1 MDFLFD
7 RYSFLRNNN
16 HNEVIDMYEIDVCY
30 KIIFEAMLE
39 NPVLKTIAEKIGA
52 YTNSTIAFVTET
64 GKILSGFCFCDLS
77 AEKLYEN
84 DTDTE
89 LVKTLE
95 DSFTCGHLTLSNLK
109 AISQRRLIPN
119 THMVYME
126 PVYGNRG
133 ICGYVILITEED
145 DDIFFK
151 ELIEIMRQTIRK
163 YLEEEQSQK
172 VIYQSFREQIT
183 GWTLFEN
190 SREIN
195 EIRPFPEGNYIV
207 ILCQKEGVQDAELF
221 CEMKQMWNYMYFYET
236 PKEIIALCYHIS
248 ESDAEDVY
256 KTIESCGFRCCVSEP
271 FSSLELCTGKKD
283 ILRRISLVNDVEGGN
298 KMKREEEWSMQGLYM
313 CTLPLIEKAGLHDYS
328 IHRLLL
334 EDERNHTELYE
345 TLKMYLLCGN
355 NITVAAKMLH
365 IHRNTLVYRL
375 KQIRECLEIDF
386 NDIEISRGI
395 LSFILMND
403 ISRQSQG
410 KEEIYETGTGFTGNI

>member
-1 MDFLFD
+1 
-7 RYSFLRNNN
+7 
-16 HNEVIDMYEIDVCY
+16 MYEIDVCY

-39 NPVLKTIAEKIGA
+39 KPVLKTISEKIGA

-64 GKILSGFCFCDLS
+64 GKILSGFCFCDVS

-84 DTDTE
+84 DMDIE
-89 LVKTLE
+89 LVKILE

-119 THMVYME
+119 DHMVYME
-126 PVYGNRG
+126 PVHGNRG
-133 ICGYVILITEED
+133 ICGYVILITEKD

-172 VIYQSFREQIT
+172 VIYQSFKEQIT

-195 EIRPFPEGNYIV
+195 EISPFPEGNYIV
-207 ILCQKEGVQDAELF
+207 ILCQKESVQDAELF
-221 CEMKQMWNYMYFYET
+221 CEMKQIWNYMYFYET
-236 PKEIIALCYHIS
+236 SKEIIALCYHVS
-248 ESDAEDVY
+248 ESDAADVY
-256 KTIESCGFRCCVSEP
+256 KAIESCGFRCCVSEP
-271 FSSLELCTGKKD
+271 FSHLELCAGKKD
-283 ILRRISLVNDVEGGN
+283 ILRRISFVNDVEDGN
-298 KMKREEEWSMQGLYM
+298 KVKREEEWSMQGLYM

-355 NITVAAKMLH
+355 NITVAAKILH

-410 KEEIYETGTGFTGNI
+410 KEAIYETGTGFTGNI

>member
-1 MDFLFD
+1 
-7 RYSFLRNNN
+7 
-16 HNEVIDMYEIDVCY
+16 
-30 KIIFEAMLE
+30 
-39 NPVLKTIAEKIGA
+39 
-52 YTNSTIAFVTET
+52 
-64 GKILSGFCFCDLS
+64 
-77 AEKLYEN
+77 
-84 DTDTE
+84 
-89 LVKTLE
+89 
-95 DSFTCGHLTLSNLK
+95 
-109 AISQRRLIPN
+109 
-119 THMVYME
+119 
-126 PVYGNRG
+126 
-133 ICGYVILITEED
+133 
-145 DDIFFK
+145 
-151 ELIEIMRQTIRK
+151 MRQTIRK

-271 FSSLELCTGKKD
+271 FSHLELCTGKKD

-410 KEEIYETGTGFTGNI
+410 KEAIYETGTGFTGNI

>member
-1 MDFLFD
+1 
-7 RYSFLRNNN
+7 
-16 HNEVIDMYEIDVCY
+16 MYEIDVCY

-39 NPVLKTIAEKIGA
+39 KPVLKTIAEKIGA

-64 GKILSGFCFCDLS
+64 GKILSGFCFCDVS

-84 DTDTE
+84 DMDIE
-89 LVKTLE
+89 LVKILE

-119 THMVYME
+119 DHMVYME
-126 PVYGNRG
+126 PVHGNRG
-133 ICGYVILITEED
+133 ICGYVILITEKD

-195 EIRPFPEGNYIV
+195 EISPFPEGNYIV
-207 ILCQKEGVQDAELF
+207 ILCQKESVQDAELF
-221 CEMKQMWNYMYFYET
+221 CEMKQIWNYMYFYET
-236 PKEIIALCYHIS
+236 SKEIIALCYHVS
-248 ESDAEDVY
+248 ESDAADVY
-256 KTIESCGFRCCVSEP
+256 KAIESCGFRCCVSEP
-271 FSSLELCTGKKD
+271 FSHLELCAGKKD
-283 ILRRISLVNDVEGGN
+283 ILRRISFVNDVEDGN
-298 KMKREEEWSMQGLYM
+298 KVKREEEWSMQGLYM

-328 IHRLLL
+328 IHKLLL

-355 NITVAAKMLH
+355 NITVAAKILH

-410 KEEIYETGTGFTGNI
+410 KEAIYETGTGFTGNI

>member
-1 MDFLFD
+1 
-7 RYSFLRNNN
+7 
-16 HNEVIDMYEIDVCY
+16 MYEIDVCY

-39 NPVLKTIAEKIGA
+39 KPVLKTIAEKIGA

-64 GKILSGFCFCDLS
+64 GKILSGFCFCDVS

-84 DTDTE
+84 DMDIE
-89 LVKTLE
+89 LVKILE

-119 THMVYME
+119 DHMVYME
-126 PVYGNRG
+126 PVHGNRG
-133 ICGYVILITEED
+133 ICGYVILITEKD

-195 EIRPFPEGNYIV
+195 EISPFPEGNYIV
-207 ILCQKEGVQDAELF
+207 ILCQKESVQDAELF
-221 CEMKQMWNYMYFYET
+221 CEMKQIWNYMYFYET
-236 PKEIIALCYHIS
+236 SKEIIALCYHVS
-248 ESDAEDVY
+248 ESDAADVY
-256 KTIESCGFRCCVSEP
+256 KAIESCGFRCCVSEP
-271 FSSLELCTGKKD
+271 FSHLELCAGKKD
-283 ILRRISLVNDVEGGN
+283 ILRRISFVNDVEDGN
-298 KMKREEEWSMQGLYM
+298 KVKREEEWSMQGLYM

-355 NITVAAKMLH
+355 NITVAAKILH

-410 KEEIYETGTGFTGNI
+410 KEAIYETGTGFTGNI

>member
-1 MDFLFD
+1 
-7 RYSFLRNNN
+7 
-16 HNEVIDMYEIDVCY
+16 MYEIDVCY

-39 NPVLKTIAEKIGA
+39 KPVLKTIAEKIGA

-64 GKILSGFCFCDLS
+64 GKILSGFYFCDLS

-84 DTDTE
+84 DTDIE

-119 THMVYME
+119 THMVHME

-207 ILCQKEGVQDAELF
+207 ILCQKEVVQDAELF

-271 FSSLELCTGKKD
+271 FSHLELCTGKKD

-410 KEEIYETGTGFTGNI
+410 KEAIYETGTGFTGNI